1 MRNFWDEKNILV
13 TTNGVPAKQPFSES
27 NFTRFTLRCDE
38 TRVFGPETP
47 LDSNGII
54 IHST

>member
-1 MRNFWDEKNILV
+1 MINFWDEKNILV